1 MVTGVTKLPW
11 PKGRAL
17 SRSVHSSDILG
28 GPILYS
34 RGYSITDSSRIALG
48 GKGLTSISPQ
58 ISNLYLSLKVIA
70 TCSET

>member
-1 MVTGVTKLPW
+1 MNTTSNFPCRSTPMDTGVTKLPW

-34 RGYSITDSSRIALG
+34 RGYSTTDSSRIAMG
-48 GKGLTSISPQ
+48 GKGLIR
-58 ISNLYLSLKVIA
+58 NSLLI
-70 TCSET
+70 

>member
-34 RGYSITDSSRIALG
+34 RGYSLTDSSRIAMG
-48 GKGLTSISPQ
+48 GKGLNMFLNVI
-58 ISNLYLSLKVIA
+58 LSSKLFLNF
-70 TCSET
+70 